1 MSDLIDRDET
11 INEIHKLAEQSS
23 CRATDQIDHMTI
35 RIWNKAILN
44 AEAVIREQT
53 KADTEKHAHW
63 IEDEYCG
70 YYACSNCDGIGT
82 ANGMSPIE
90 DCHLNYCPYCGA
102 KMDEVA
108 DKK

>member
-1 MSDLIDRDET
+1 MNDLIDRD
-11 INEIHKLAEQSS
+11 KLLEDTQIS
-23 CRATDQIDHMTI
+23 ATVSGPRSTAKEVAQ
-35 RIWNKAILN
+35 AILDVSN
-44 AEAVIREQT
+44 YIINIIKKQPTAETV
-53 KADTEKHAHW
+53 KHAHW